1 MKSKFL
7 RSPVL
12 GTLVLCLGGCDGNP
26 AKTPE
31 QALSERAHAY
41 WEAGKLRDYATV
53 YSLESDALDGKLRPD
68 ETQRIV
74 PQSSLLSYELKNI
87 QIHDKE
93 AEIEVDEKLSLPQ
106 LHKPLTNSI
115 TDHWILIDGQWYHRT
130 STSPL
135 LAR

>member
-12 GTLVLCLGGCDGNP
+12 GMLVLCLGGCAGNP

-41 WEAGKLRDYATV
+41 WEAGKLRDFATV
-53 YSLESDALDGKLRPD
+53 YRLESDALDGKLRPD
-68 ETQRIV
+68 QAQP
-74 PQSSLLSYELKNI
+74 PQSRLLSYEFKHI

-93 AEIEVDEKLSLPQ
+93 AEIEVAEKFSLPQ
-106 LHKPLTNSI
+106 LHQPFTSF
-115 TDHWILIDGQWYHRT
+115 TVDHWILIDGQWYHQT
-130 STSPL
+130 STAPL